1 MGKNAFLWNWEGIT
15 DNGIYIK
22 KSHKFYLIMSVWFKM
37 LLNLPVYISVYVKI
51 GVYIKTLQQK
61 HTMQC

>member
-1 MGKNAFLWNWEGIT
+1 
-15 DNGIYIK
+15 
-22 KSHKFYLIMSVWFKM
+22 M

-51 GVYIKTLQQK
+51 GVYIKALQEK